1 MNALAHRTP
10 ALRLAAA
17 LCAILVC
24 IPGLAT
30 AAIPP
35 GTPLVARVEMRIGAE
50 DVGGAIHKGDLL
62 TLVEEREDDFVI
74 QTHDG
79 TLGAV
84 DKVNAVQIPESVN
97 IYDELIEEH
106 PDDGRYYTL
115 RASAHWALGKSEA
128 ALSDFDQAIEKGYEQ
143 AHAFTSRG
151 LFRAEMG
158 QFDEAIEDYDHALKI
173 DPESISPIINRAAVH
188 MHRGDYGAAVAD
200 YTAVLEARPEAAKI
214 LHQRAIAHKAG
225 GNIESALKDFATII
239 KNNPEDRT
247 AIMGRGYL
255 HFQTGDH
262 AAAIEDFSKAIDMN
276 PQDAVAWNN
285 RGYNRAAIG
294 ELETALADYDRAIEL
309 VPQYALAHQN
319 RAWAL
324 ITADS
329 PIADPKAALGSAQRA
344 AELNNHEVVG
354 DLSALAA
361 AYAANEN
368 FPEAIGWQEKVVEQI
383 GEDYRPLAEKI
394 LQRYREEKPFVAD
407 LEAEERPTET
417 SADDAPGDSSKA
429 DSTQKDAATTNDSGD
444 SGDSGDSV
452 LEEAESNPP
461 TEQAGEETVNAKDAA
476 DSAKT
481 EA

>member
-1 MNALAHRTP
+1 MNAIFSLPSAFRV
-10 ALRLAAA
+10 AAA
-17 LCAILVC
+17 LSAAWICTSTLV
-24 IPGLAT
+24 T

-50 DVGGAIHKGDLL
+50 EAGGAIHKGDLL

-84 DKVNAVQIPESVN
+84 NKVNAVQIPESVN
-97 IYDELIEEH
+97 IYDELIDEY

-128 ALSDFDQAIEKGYEQ
+128 ALADFDQAIEKGYEQ

-158 QFDEAIEDYDHALKI
+158 QFDEAIEDYDRALKI
-173 DPESISPIINRAAVH
+173 EPDSISPIINRAAVH
-188 MHRGDYGAAVAD
+188 MHRGDYASAVAD
-200 YTAVLEARPEAAKI
+200 YTKVLDARPEAAKI
-214 LHQRAIAHKAG
+214 LHQRAIAHKAAG
-225 GNIESALKDFATII
+225 DIESALNDFATII

-262 AAAIEDFSKAIDMN
+262 AAAIEDFTNAIDLN
-276 PQDAVAWNN
+276 PEDAVAWNN
-285 RGYNRAAIG
+285 RGYNRVAIG
-294 ELETALADYDRAIEL
+294 EFESAIADYDRAIEL
-309 VPQYALAHQN
+309 APKYALAHQN

-329 PIADPKAALGSAQRA
+329 AIADPKAALKSAQTA

-394 LQRYREEKPFVAD
+394 LTRYRDEKPFVAD
-407 LEAEERPTET
+407 LEATET
-417 SADDAPGDSSKA
+417 SEPL
-429 DSTQKDAATTNDSGD
+429 SGD
-444 SGDSGDSV
+444 ASEPTDASEPSEDAGGSV
-452 LEEAESNPP
+452 LEASESEKSADQ
-461 TEQAGEETVNAKDAA
+461 TGEETVNAEQANGP
-476 DSAKT
+476 SPT